1 MSRLLLALALL
12 TSTVSAATED
22 DAMTQEEFRFVCRAL
37 GVIGYK
43 VQCHGLRPPTVVVS
57 KIVGDVAVP
66 PGVLLRGVTYDDE
79 VYIFVNPELSR
90 AEQRVVVIHEAVH
103 YVLLQTFGPA
113 IPDCENEAAA
123 RTVHRLWQG
132 LPPDESWRTLYG
144 C

>member
-12 TSTVSAATED
+12 ASTVSAATED

-43 VQCHGLRPPTVVVS
+43 VQCRNLRPPTVVVS

-66 PGVLLRGVTYDDE
+66 PGVLLRGVTYNGE
-79 VYIFVNPELSR
+79 SFIFVNPNLSR
-90 AEQRVVVIHEAVH
+90 EDQRIAVIHESVH
-103 YVLLQTFGPA
+103 YVLWHSFGGA
-113 IPDCENEAAA
+113 IGDCEDEAAA
-123 RTVHRLWQG
+123 RHVHRLRQG